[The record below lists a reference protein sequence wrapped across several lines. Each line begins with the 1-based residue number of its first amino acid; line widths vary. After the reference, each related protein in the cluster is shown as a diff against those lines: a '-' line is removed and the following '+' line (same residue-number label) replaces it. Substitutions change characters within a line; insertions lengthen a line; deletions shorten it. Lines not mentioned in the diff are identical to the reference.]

1 MKMNT
6 NDVSTKLKAII
17 HECLMDDQ
25 VEISESMHL
34 VDELGLDSMGLVDM
48 AVQVEGEYDIILSE
62 AEIET
67 MNTFDDVKKMI
78 LEKTQL
84 KQQLQN

>member
-1 MKMNT
+1 MKMNA

-25 VEISESMHL
+25 VEIRESMHL
-34 VDELGLDSMGLVDM
+34 VDELGLDSMGVVDM
-48 AVQVEGEYDIILSE
+48 SVQIESEYGIILSE

-67 MNTFDDVKKMI
+67 LKTFDDVKSMV

-84 KQQLQN
+84 KQQI